1 VSEVYWDQ
9 EGMLLQQQ
17 GFDHTYI
24 SSNDMMIKG
33 RLSQSLDTA
42 LVERSIIAQETSYN
56 DIKTIPINYLI
67 PRADA
72 C

>member
-9 EGMLLQQQ
+9 EGILLQQQ

-33 RLSQSLDTA
+33 RLSQALETA
-42 LVERSIIAQETSYN
+42 FVESSIIAQEANYN
-56 DIKTIPINYLI
+56 DIRTIPINYLI
-67 PRADA
+67 PKADA